1 MEIGTENKTDSLDD
15 LFADLDSNPKTETPK
30 TAEPSQE
37 AQSDRELAE
46 NVVKVVEKN
55 IEPSKQDMIIDF
67 AVRYLELQRQKK
79 VIDVDIKALK
89 QEYAEQGIAYQNT
102 LKALTSLQKH
112 KKMSDNV
119 RFEVE
124 AIESTLEQ
132 SKKVQDAL
140 ESLSK
145 VE

>member
-1 MEIGTENKTDSLDD
+1 MEIGTDTKTDSVDD
-15 LFADLDSNPKTETPK
+15 LLGELDIETSSSETETADVVQ
-30 TAEPSQE
+30 TQN
-37 AQSDRELAE
+37 DRELAE

-55 IEPSKQDMIIDF
+55 IEPSKQDLIIDF

-79 VIDVDIKALK
+79 IVDVDIKALK

-140 ESLSK
+140 ESLAK
-145 VE
+145 VD